1 MGISKLEA
9 DFRFVCNRLW
19 GSGKRRA
26 QGFRTYFY
34 KFADAEPATRI
45 ALLRMEI
52 VVFMSRNT
60 SGDYAILQQQPE
72 QVIARLWADLS
83 GRNWGR
89 PIRIRSALRTG
100 RHSE

>member
-1 MGISKLEA
+1 MGIPRLEA
-9 DFRFVCNRLW
+9 DYRFVCNRLW

-60 SGDYAILQQQPE
+60 SGDYAILQQHF
-72 QVIARLWADLS
+72 
-83 GRNWGR
+83 
-89 PIRIRSALRTG
+89 RTG
-100 RHSE
+100 HSASLGRFERTQLGKANQNSFRIENR